1 MTLVE
6 LLPALRELSRAE
18 KLQAMQFL
26 LNEISQA
33 EAGVASEFI
42 VDYSVEPKLYRK
54 GGVLVIETGPLD
66 EPALADLVSQMREER
81 LQKLLSL

>member
-26 LNEISQA
+26 LAEISQA
-33 EAGVASEFI
+33 EAGIVSEFI
-42 VDYSVEPKLYRK
+42 VDHPVKPQLSRK
-54 GGVLVIETGPLD
+54 GGVLVIETGPLA
-66 EPALADLVSQMREER
+66 EPALADLVSQTREER

>member
-6 LLPALRELSRAE
+6 LLPALRELSRVE
-18 KLQAMQFL
+18 TLQAMQFL
-26 LNEISQA
+26 LAEISQA
-33 EAGVASEFI
+33 EASLASECI
-42 VDYSVEPKLYRK
+42 VDNLVEPKLYRK
-54 GGVLVIETGPLD
+54 EGVLVIETGPLD

>member
-6 LLPALRELSRAE
+6 LLPALRELSRVE

-26 LNEISQA
+26 LAEISQA
-33 EAGVASEFI
+33 EASVASDSAF
-42 VDYSVEPKLYRK
+42 EPPIEPNLYRK
-54 GGVLVIETGPLD
+54 AGVLVIETGPLD
-66 EPALADLVSQMREER
+66 EPAFEDLMSQMREER

>member
-6 LLPALRELSRAE
+6 LLPALRDLSRVE

-26 LNEISQA
+26 LAEISQA
-33 EAGVASEFI
+33 EVTMASDSIFEL
-42 VDYSVEPKLYRK
+42 SVEPKLYRK
-54 GGVLVIETGPLD
+54 EEVLVIETGPLNK
-66 EPALADLVSQMREER
+66 PALEDLIGQMREER

>member
-1 MTLVE
+1 MTLVD
-6 LLPALRELSRAE
+6 LSPALRELSRVE

-26 LNEISQA
+26 LAEISQA
-33 EAGVASEFI
+33 EAGVASELI
-42 VDYSVEPKLYRK
+42 VDHPVEPKLCRK

-66 EPALADLVSQMREER
+66 EPALADLVSQTREER